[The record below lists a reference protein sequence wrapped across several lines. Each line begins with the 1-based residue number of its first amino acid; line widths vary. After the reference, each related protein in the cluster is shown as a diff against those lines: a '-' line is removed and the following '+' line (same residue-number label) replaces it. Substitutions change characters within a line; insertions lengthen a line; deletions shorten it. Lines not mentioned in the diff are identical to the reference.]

1 MEIFFKNLVKR
12 VNKKAKAIENKEIID
27 EAEAIPEEEST
38 FESKAIENK
47 EVIDKAEAIPEEE
60 STFESKAI
68 ENKEIIDEAE
78 ATPEEE
84 STFKSKAIK
93 KTKAIEDKEIIDK
106 AEAIPEEES
115 TFKSKAIENKEV
127 IGKTEAIP
135 EEESTF
141 ESKAIEKTKAI
152 EDKEIIDK
160 AEAIPEEESTF
171 KSKDIEK
178 TEAIENKEV
187 IRKTEVVPREQP
199 LLKPKAIDNP
209 AEAVEQVVGSKSKVK
224 DKIPPPF
231 LSYITFNR
239 LGLTARSLKSILD
252 TTEDFEMHI
261 IDSNSRDDTWEYL
274 QSIKDSRIKSMTRLT
289 LNEGPV
295 FALNRNLS
303 KRRKDQYFFTVDSDV
318 VIKTKDWI
326 TRFMEVFNEFPEV
339 GLLGVQRTPPYI
351 PIYPKVITKS
361 RNGVTYLELKNGYVD
376 VLLDFVHG
384 CCMGMRPEL
393 IEKIGYWSEET
404 CYGDGE
410 LSTRITNY
418 TDFKAGFMSDQDKM
432 PLIDID
438 MTQEITCEE
447 CIAREYCKLN
457 KDDNTCFNIH
467 MGRYKNAPFA
477 KQFKW
482 KYLEFFK
489 DLEEGK
495 RTAYCASIYDPY
507 SIATHEYNKEW
518 AQANREYYINNSND
532 NDE

>member
-12 VNKKAKAIENKEIID
+12 VNKKATAIENKEIID

-38 FESKAIENK
+38 FKSKAIENV
-47 EVIDKAEAIPEEE
+47 E
-60 STFESKAI
+60 
-68 ENKEIIDEAE
+68 
-78 ATPEEE
+78 
-84 STFKSKAIK
+84 
-93 KTKAIEDKEIIDK
+93 AIEDKEIIDK
-106 AEAIPEEES
+106 IEAIPEEES
-115 TFKSKAIENKEV
+115 TSKSKAIEDKEL
-127 IGKTEAIP
+127 IDKIEAIPEKESTSKSKAIEDKELIDKIEAIP
-135 EEESTF
+135 EEESTSK
-141 ESKAIEKTKAI
+141 SKAIENVEAI
-152 EDKEIIDK
+152 EDKEIIG
-160 AEAIPEEESTF
+160 
-171 KSKDIEK
+171 
-178 TEAIENKEV
+178 
-187 IRKTEVVPREQP
+187 KTEVIPREEP
-199 LLKPKAIDNP
+199 IFKSKAIDNP
-209 AEAVEQVVGSKSKVK
+209 AEVVEQVVGSKSKVK

-274 QSIKDSRIKSMTRLT
+274 QSIKDSRIKSITRLT

-432 PLIDID
+432 PIIDID

-447 CIAREYCKLN
+447 CIARGYCKLD

-489 DLEEGK
+489 ELEEGK

-518 AQANREYYINNSND
+518 AQANRDYYIKNSND
-532 NDE
+532 NE

>member
-27 EAEAIPEEEST
+27 EG
-38 FESKAIENK
+38 
-47 EVIDKAEAIPEEE
+47 
-60 STFESKAI
+60 
-68 ENKEIIDEAE
+68 
-78 ATPEEE
+78 
-84 STFKSKAIK
+84 
-93 KTKAIEDKEIIDK
+93 
-106 AEAIPEEES
+106 EAIPEEES
-115 TFKSKAIENKEV
+115 TFKSKAIENVEAIEDKEIIDKAEAV
-127 IGKTEAIP
+127 PEEESTFKSEAIEKTKAIENAKAIEDKEIIDETEAIP

-141 ESKAIEKTKAI
+141 KSKAIEKTKAIENVEAI

-160 AEAIPEEESTF
+160 AEAIPKEESIF
-171 KSKDIEK
+171 KSKAIEK
-178 TEAIENKEV
+178 TKAIENVEAIEDKE
-187 IRKTEVVPREQP
+187 IIGKAGVVPREEP
-199 LLKPKAIDNP
+199 IFKSKAIDNSG
-209 AEAVEQVVGSKSKVK
+209 EAVEQVVGSKSKVK

-274 QSIKDSRIKSMTRLT
+274 QSIKDSRIKSITRLT

-418 TDFKAGFMSDQDKM
+418 TEFKAGFMSDQDKM
-432 PLIDID
+432 PIIDID

-447 CIAREYCKLN
+447 CIARGYCKLD

-489 DLEEGK
+489 ELEEGK

-518 AQANREYYINNSND
+518 AQANRDYYIKNSND
-532 NDE
+532 NE

>member
-27 EAEAIPEEEST
+27 EG
-38 FESKAIENK
+38 
-47 EVIDKAEAIPEEE
+47 
-60 STFESKAI
+60 
-68 ENKEIIDEAE
+68 
-78 ATPEEE
+78 
-84 STFKSKAIK
+84 
-93 KTKAIEDKEIIDK
+93 
-106 AEAIPEEES
+106 EAIPEEES
-115 TFKSKAIENKEV
+115 TFKSKAIENVEAIEDKEIIYKAEAV
-127 IGKTEAIP
+127 PEEESTFKSEAIEKTKAIENAKAIEDKEIIDETEAIP

-141 ESKAIEKTKAI
+141 KSKAIEKTKAIENVEAI

-160 AEAIPEEESTF
+160 AEAIPKEESIF
-171 KSKDIEK
+171 KSKAIEK
-178 TEAIENKEV
+178 TKAIENVEAIEDKE
-187 IRKTEVVPREQP
+187 IIGKAGVVPREEP
-199 LLKPKAIDNP
+199 IFKSKAIDNSG
-209 AEAVEQVVGSKSKVK
+209 EAVEQVVGSKSKVK

-274 QSIKDSRIKSMTRLT
+274 QSIKDSRIKSITRLT

-418 TDFKAGFMSDQDKM
+418 TEFKAGFMSDQDKM
-432 PLIDID
+432 PIIDID

-447 CIAREYCKLN
+447 CIARGYCKLD

-489 DLEEGK
+489 ELEEGK

-518 AQANREYYINNSND
+518 AQANRDYYIKNSND
-532 NDE
+532 NE

>member
-12 VNKKAKAIENKEIID
+12 VNKKAKAIEN
-27 EAEAIPEEEST
+27 
-38 FESKAIENK
+38 N
-47 EVIDKAEAIPEEE
+47 
-60 STFESKAI
+60 
-68 ENKEIIDEAE
+68 
-78 ATPEEE
+78 
-84 STFKSKAIK
+84 
-93 KTKAIEDKEIIDK
+93 EIIDK
-106 AEAIPEEES
+106 A
-115 TFKSKAIENKEV
+115 
-127 IGKTEAIP
+127 EAIP

-152 EDKEIIDK
+152 EDKEMIDK
-160 AEAIPEEESTF
+160 IEAIPEEESTF
-171 KSKDIEK
+171 KSKAIEK
-178 TEAIENKEV
+178 TKAIEDKEIVDEAEAIPEEESTFESKAIEKTKAIENVEAIEDKE
-187 IRKTEVVPREQP
+187 IISKTEVVPREEP
-199 LLKPKAIDNP
+199 ILKSKAIDNP
-209 AEAVEQVVGSKSKVK
+209 AEVVEQVVGSKSKVK

-274 QSIKDSRIKSMTRLT
+274 QSIKDSRIKSITRLT

-339 GLLGVQRTPPYI
+339 GLLGAQRTPPYI

-447 CIAREYCKLN
+447 CIARGYCKLN

-489 DLEEGK
+489 ELEEGK

>member
-27 EAEAIPEEEST
+27 KAEAIPEEEST

-68 ENKEIIDEAE
+68 ENKEVIDKAE
-78 ATPEEE
+78 AIPEEE
-84 STFKSKAIK
+84 SPFESKAI
-93 KTKAIEDKEIIDK
+93 ENKEVIDK

-274 QSIKDSRIKSMTRLT
+274 QSIKDSRIKSITRLT

-418 TDFKAGFMSDQDKM
+418 TEFKAGFMSDQDKM

-447 CIAREYCKLN
+447 CIARGYCKLN

-489 DLEEGK
+489 ELEEGK

-532 NDE
+532 NE

>member
-1 MEIFFKNLVKR
+1 M
-12 VNKKAKAIENKEIID
+12 
-27 EAEAIPEEEST
+27 
-38 FESKAIENK
+38 
-47 EVIDKAEAIPEEE
+47 
-60 STFESKAI
+60 
-68 ENKEIIDEAE
+68 
-78 ATPEEE
+78 
-84 STFKSKAIK
+84 
-93 KTKAIEDKEIIDK
+93 
-106 AEAIPEEES
+106 
-115 TFKSKAIENKEV
+115 
-127 IGKTEAIP
+127 
-135 EEESTF
+135 
-141 ESKAIEKTKAI
+141 
-152 EDKEIIDK
+152 
-160 AEAIPEEESTF
+160 
-171 KSKDIEK
+171 
-178 TEAIENKEV
+178 
-187 IRKTEVVPREQP
+187 VPREQP

-274 QSIKDSRIKSMTRLT
+274 QSIKDSRIKSITRLT

-432 PLIDID
+432 PIIDID

-447 CIAREYCKLN
+447 CIARGYCKLN

-489 DLEEGK
+489 ELEEGK

>member
-27 EAEAIPEEEST
+27 KAEAIPEEEST
-38 FESKAIENK
+38 FESKAIENKEVIDKAEAISEEESPFESKAIENK

-68 ENKEIIDEAE
+68 ENKEIIDKAE
-78 ATPEEE
+78 AIPKEE
-84 STFKSKAIK
+84 STFK
-93 KTKAIEDKEIIDK
+93 
-106 AEAIPEEES
+106 
-115 TFKSKAIENKEV
+115 
-127 IGKTEAIP
+127 
-135 EEESTF
+135 
-141 ESKAIEKTKAI
+141 SKAIEKTKAI
-152 EDKEIIDK
+152 EDKEII
-160 AEAIPEEESTF
+160 S
-171 KSKDIEK
+171 
-178 TEAIENKEV
+178 
-187 IRKTEVVPREQP
+187 KTEVVPREQP
-199 LLKPKAIDNP
+199 LLKPKAIDNSG
-209 AEAVEQVVGSKSKVK
+209 EAVEQVVGSKSKVK

-274 QSIKDSRIKSMTRLT
+274 QSIKDSRIKSITRLT

-418 TDFKAGFMSDQDKM
+418 TEFKAGFMSDQDKM

-447 CIAREYCKLN
+447 CIARGYCKLN

-489 DLEEGK
+489 ELEEGK

-532 NDE
+532 NE

>member
-12 VNKKAKAIENKEIID
+12 VNKKATAIENKEIID
-27 EAEAIPEEEST
+27 EAEAIPEEESTFKSKAIENAKAIEDKEIINKIEAIPEEEST

-68 ENKEIIDEAE
+68 ENKEV
-78 ATPEEE
+78 
-84 STFKSKAIK
+84 
-93 KTKAIEDKEIIDK
+93 IDK
-106 AEAIPEEES
+106 AEAIPEEEPML
-115 TFKSKAIENKEV
+115 KS
-127 IGKTEAIP
+127 
-135 EEESTF
+135 
-141 ESKAIEKTKAI
+141 
-152 EDKEIIDK
+152 
-160 AEAIPEEESTF
+160 
-171 KSKDIEK
+171 
-178 TEAIENKEV
+178 
-187 IRKTEVVPREQP
+187 
-199 LLKPKAIDNP
+199 KAIDNP
-209 AEAVEQVVGSKSKVK
+209 AEVVEQVVGSKSKVK

-274 QSIKDSRIKSMTRLT
+274 QSIKDSRIKSITRLT

-432 PLIDID
+432 PIIDID

-447 CIAREYCKLN
+447 CIARGYCKLD

-489 DLEEGK
+489 ELEEGK

-518 AQANREYYINNSND
+518 AQANRDYYIKNSND
-532 NDE
+532 NE